1 MSTNSAHQTCNHPAR
16 DVTIVAL
23 GSAVVALVA
32 VIAVMAL
39 DGGPLA
45 ALAGSGSAF
54 AAAFSVGMG
63 VLAHMKRTA

>member
-32 VIAVMAL
+32 VIAVNAL

-45 ALAGSGSAF
+45 ALASGGSAF

-63 VLAHMKRTA
+63 VLAHLKRTA